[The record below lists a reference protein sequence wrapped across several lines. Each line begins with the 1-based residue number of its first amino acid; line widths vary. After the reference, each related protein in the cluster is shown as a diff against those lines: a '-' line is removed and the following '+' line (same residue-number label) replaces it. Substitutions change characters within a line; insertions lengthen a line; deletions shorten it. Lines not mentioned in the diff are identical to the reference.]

1 MNKLFTLSILTLATA
16 AAGIVADASP
26 AMAQGARF
34 QFEPNKWSN
43 KDGGGK
49 PGRYLNQPQ
58 QPMTSV
64 GHGMVPEASSFLGV
78 DPSFL
83 KPAPKPVAP
92 PAPIVATNVHP
103 SASWGQPQA
112 RIIPKAPQAL
122 AAAPYNPLFGK
133 APTNT
138 PPAPI
143 VAQAAPQAPQIT
155 PPSASKSLSGRM
167 VPRRNSNSHAKTG
180 VAGRLMTPKRPTGMA
195 ATPQV
200 ASYGGQFFKSGSTKP
215 VATFNGEGNVYGQ
228 IIRGK

>member
-1 MNKLFTLSILTLATA
+1 MNKILTLSILTAATVV
-16 AAGIVADASP
+16 GMLADASP
-26 AMAQGARF
+26 ALAQGARF

-43 KDGGGK
+43 HDGGGK

-64 GHGMVPEASSFLGV
+64 GHGMVPKASSFLGV

-112 RIIPKAPQAL
+112 RIVPKAPQAL
-122 AAAPYNPLFGK
+122 AATPYNPLFGQ
-133 APTNT
+133 AP
-138 PPAPI
+138 PK
-143 VAQAAPQAPQIT
+143 QAAPVIAQAPAAPAIT
-155 PPSASKSLSGRM
+155 PPSTSKQSLSGRM
-167 VPRRNSNSHAKTG
+167 VPPRRSHAKAA

-215 VATFNGEGNVYGQ
+215 SASFNSEGNVYGQ
-228 IIRGK
+228 IIHK